1 MNLRTV
7 LTCLKYVQ
15 EHIYETHLPVG
26 KVTLVGGPG
35 RRKPFTTYCIYNSLI
50 LLLLCFYLII
60 NYYYYSVMICMHRF
74 CICLAFVWRS
84 ENSMVE

>member
-35 RRKPFTTYCIYNSLI
+35 RRKPFTTYFIYNSLI
-50 LLLLCFYLII
+50 LLCFYLII
-60 NYYYYSVMICMHRF
+60 NYYYYSVMICMLRF

>member
-50 LLLLCFYLII
+50 LLLCFYLII
-60 NYYYYSVMICMHRF
+60 NYYYSVMICMHRF